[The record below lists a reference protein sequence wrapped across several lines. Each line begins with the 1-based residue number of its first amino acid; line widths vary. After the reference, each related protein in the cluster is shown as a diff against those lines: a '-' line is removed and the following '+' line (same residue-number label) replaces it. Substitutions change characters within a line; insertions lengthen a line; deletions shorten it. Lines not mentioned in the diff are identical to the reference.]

1 MEEALTK
8 QMALKHA
15 WEAEGVEKDGF
26 VFEEIGECLL
36 LLQRGEEARRYF
48 SKAYEILS
56 QDPWLTEQEPER
68 LARLKA
74 LGK

>member
-15 WEAEGVEKDGF
+15 WEAEGIEKDGF

-56 QDPWLTEQEPER
+56 QDSWLTEQEPER